1 MVCFTSVGKNCKIL
15 HVILSNA
22 TRVFFLSSRLW
33 VNLSWVMFPPQYPLF
48 CRFTDEK
55 LFLMDKRRI
64 PFSLFV
70 LYSLKTKLFF
80 VYYTF
85 VLYYFWDR
93 SSLINQ
99 HWLCSLILI
108 LWIWGSGQWS
118 RIMRELNILQSPHIH
133 LSITLGNKSQPMGP
147 EMVTNPFLK
156 YVIEHFQCVCKLIR

>member
-85 VLYYFWDR
+85 VLYYFWDPGVRKSLNFSLWFYSQYNYFYSDNFLSATILLR
-93 SSLINQ
+93 SAS
-99 HWLCSLILI
+99 H
-108 LWIWGSGQWS
+108 
-118 RIMRELNILQSPHIH
+118 
-133 LSITLGNKSQPMGP
+133 
-147 EMVTNPFLK
+147 
-156 YVIEHFQCVCKLIR
+156 